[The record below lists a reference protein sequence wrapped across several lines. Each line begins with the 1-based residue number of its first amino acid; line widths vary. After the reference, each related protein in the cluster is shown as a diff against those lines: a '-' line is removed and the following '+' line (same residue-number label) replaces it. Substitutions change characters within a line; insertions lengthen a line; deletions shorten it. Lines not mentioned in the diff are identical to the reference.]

1 MRWFLVILLGLLL
14 VSGDGLL
21 YGSRADDVQTGAR
34 AAARS
39 QSGPE
44 MKVTATGV
52 IEPEKIVNVSSQ
64 VAGTIVKLGADPR
77 RNGKSINWCS
87 PVTVGAVLVEIDSER
102 YEARVDQERA
112 RCRRVQAESALARLN
127 LERAEAQWQRV
138 QELRKKGVPISDSEF
153 EAAEFAWK
161 SAEISIEGAAAAL
174 AERRA
179 VLKQAEIELDHTI
192 VKSPIKG
199 VVLDRRVNVGQS
211 VDTTGSAASL
221 FLLADLD
228 RPKIWAQVCEAD
240 ILRVHQGQAVRFT
253 LDARPGKVFEGKV
266 EQIRL
271 NATMTQNVVS
281 YTVVV
286 AISGAIDDLLP
297 YMTAHVEF
305 R

>member
-1 MRWFLVILLGLLL
+1 MATC
-14 VSGDGLL
+14 
-21 YGSRADDVQTGAR
+21 SR
-34 AAARS
+34 S
-39 QSGPE
+39 L
-44 MKVTATGV
+44 
-52 IEPEKIVNVSSQ
+52 EKKAFPYRTPSS
-64 VAGTIVKLGADPR
+64 K
-77 RNGKSINWCS
+77 
-87 PVTVGAVLVEIDSER
+87 
-102 YEARVDQERA
+102 
-112 RCRRVQAESALARLN
+112 
-127 LERAEAQWQRV
+127 
-138 QELRKKGVPISDSEF
+138 
-153 EAAEFAWK
+153 AAEFAWK

-228 RPKIWAQVCEAD
+228 QPKIWAQVCEAD

-286 AISGAIDDLLP
+286 AISGAHRRSSALYDRP
-297 YMTAHVEF
+297 